1 LQGQTEGHLRQ
12 AYPWHTSAI
21 SLQSHNPALLALSS
35 AHRYMLRKLKL
46 ASKGH
51 LRMNPFIW
59 LLLTAIDIYIWI
71 VIIMVI
77 MSWLIAFN
85 VLNTSNNFV
94 RQINYALHRITEP
107 LLGPIRR
114 ILPEMGGIDLSPLI
128 LFVGLQ
134 FLKQAIYYYL
144 LRG

>member
-1 LQGQTEGHLRQ
+1 VAHIRNQP
-12 AYPWHTSAI
+12 AKP
-21 SLQSHNPALLALSS
+21 QSGTACTLIGPPLHVA
-35 AHRYMLRKLKL
+35 KLKL

>member
-1 LQGQTEGHLRQ
+1 
-12 AYPWHTSAI
+12 
-21 SLQSHNPALLALSS
+21 
-35 AHRYMLRKLKL
+35 
-46 ASKGH
+46 
-51 LRMNPFIW
+51 MNPFIW

-85 VLNTSNNFV
+85 VLNTSNSFV
-94 RQINYALHRITEP
+94 RQINYALHRITDP
-107 LLGPIRR
+107 LLAPIRR

-128 LFVGLQ
+128 LFVALQ
-134 FLKQAIYYYL
+134 FLKQAVYYYL

>member
-1 LQGQTEGHLRQ
+1 
-12 AYPWHTSAI
+12 
-21 SLQSHNPALLALSS
+21 
-35 AHRYMLRKLKL
+35 
-46 ASKGH
+46 
-51 LRMNPFIW
+51 MNPFIW